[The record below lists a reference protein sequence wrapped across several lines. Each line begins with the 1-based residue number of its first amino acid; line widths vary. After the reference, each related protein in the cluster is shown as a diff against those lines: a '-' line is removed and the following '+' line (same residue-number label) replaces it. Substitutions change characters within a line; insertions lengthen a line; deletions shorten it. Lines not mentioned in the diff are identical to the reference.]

1 MHPVIGATVLLKSY
15 PTPFNPETLSPYEL
29 EREDEVRIQIY
40 NPNGQ
45 LVRQLEIGLQSRGRY
60 INRQKAAYW
69 DGKTEQGEKVAS
81 GIYFYQLQA
90 GAYTAIKKMVILK
103 WSITQKFVF
112 GISTVLVITNLCVL
126 VACPEQSLAENR
138 TSLFKI
144 SNGFRGYC

>member
-1 MHPVIGATVLLKSY
+1 MRPVIGATVLLQSY
-15 PTPFNPETLSPYEL
+15 PNPFNPETWIPYEL
-29 EREDEVRIQIY
+29 EREAEVRIQIY
-40 NPNGQ
+40 NTNGQ

-103 WSITQKFVF
+103 
-112 GISTVLVITNLCVL
+112 
-126 VACPEQSLAENR
+126 
-138 TSLFKI
+138 
-144 SNGFRGYC
+144 